1 MASVFSD
8 AQIAQLQKGRATA
21 NRSFA
26 DLRER
31 YVVRRYRDAHA
42 EEHALH
48 GFSRRL
54 GTLIRAVNLVFDLLP
69 PELDAIPERDT
80 VVDATIA
87 IQSSVLNTFGCLDN
101 LAWIFVY
108 EAGVTKPDGTALD
121 PQSVSLG
128 SKAVRTNFSQEFST
142 YIDSRDDWFK
152 AIKDFRDALVHRI
165 PLYIPPFIVTPD
177 AVDEYNR
184 LERASGDAMRV
195 GKFEEYDRLQEDQ
208 KKLGSF
214 RPWMTHS
221 RTENAP
227 SIVFHPQ
234 LLADFNTVDEFGRK
248 MLEELDRSPLR

>member
-1 MASVFSD
+1 MGSLFSD
-8 AQIAQLQKGRATA
+8 AQIADLNEGRATA
-21 NRSFA
+21 NRTFA
-26 DLRER
+26 DLREC
-31 YVVRRYRDAHA
+31 YLTRRYKDAHA

-87 IQSSVLNTFGCLDN
+87 IQSFVLNTFGCLDN

-108 EAGVTKPDGTALD
+108 EKGVTKLDGTALD

-128 SKAVRTNFSQEFST
+128 NKAVRAKFSKEFSA

-152 AIKDFRDALVHRI
+152 AIKEFRDALAHRI

-177 AVDEYNR
+177 VVDEYNR
-184 LERASGDAMRV
+184 LERESGEALR
-195 GKFEEYDRLQEDQ
+195 GQKFGEYDLLQAEQ
-208 KKLGSF
+208 KKLGRF
-214 RPWMTHS
+214 RPWMTYS
-221 RTENAP
+221 RTENAH
-227 SIVFHPQ
+227 SIAFHPQ
-234 LLADFNTVDEFGRK
+234 SLADFNTVAEFGRK
-248 MLEELDRSPLR
+248 MLEELAR

>member
-1 MASVFSD
+1 MASLFSD
-8 AQIAQLQKGRATA
+8 SQIADLHEGRKTA
-21 NRSFA
+21 NRTFA

-31 YVVRRYRDAHA
+31 YITRGYKDAHA

-69 PELDAIPERDT
+69 PELDTIPEHDT

-87 IQSSVLNTFGCLDN
+87 IQSFVLNTFGCLDN
-101 LAWIFVY
+101 LAWIFVH
-108 EAGVTKPDGTALD
+108 EKGVTKPDRTALD

-128 SKAVRTNFSQEFST
+128 SKAVRAKFSREFSA

-152 AIKDFRDALVHRI
+152 AIKDFRDALAHRI

-177 AVDEYNR
+177 VVDEYNR

-195 GKFEEYDRLQEDQ
+195 GKFKEYDRLQEQQ
-208 KKLGSF
+208 KKLGHF

-221 RTENAP
+221 RTENAHA
-227 SIVFHPQ
+227 IVFHPQ
-234 LLADFNTVDEFGRK
+234 LVADFNTVDECGRK
-248 MLEELDRSPLR
+248 MLEELGR